1 MYTIYKYTNSIDGK
15 VYIGQ
20 TSRTIEDRAGKS
32 GYRYRGCSRFYNA
45 ILEYGWDAFIPEVIA
60 TAETASE
67 ADSLE
72 VYYISLYK
80 SADPEFGYN
89 TSVGGGIM
97 VGPANPMY
105 GKKHSEETK
114 QKQRERKLGENN
126 PMYGS
131 TWTETQREKSGPRGM
146 HLNFSEEQREAMRQ
160 RMRHV
165 GKTVGL
171 RPVICIEDNTY
182 YNSITEAAEAYG
194 VSTSTLC
201 GHIRGCQKTC
211 CGKHFEYAS

>member
-32 GYRYRGCSRFYNA
+32 GYRYRGCSRFYDA
-45 ILEYGWDAFIPEVIA
+45 IVEYGWDVFIPEVIA

-72 VYYISLYK
+72 VYYISLYQ

-97 VGPANPMY
+97 AGQANPMY

-114 QKQRERKLGENN
+114 QKQCERKLGKNN

-131 TWTETQREKSGPRGM
+131 TWTETQRKKRASRNASQFFQRTARG
-146 HLNFSEEQREAMRQ
+146 HETADASYWENSW
-160 RMRHV
+160 
-165 GKTVGL
+165 
-171 RPVICIEDNTY
+171 IETCY
-182 YNSITEAAEAYG
+182 LY
-194 VSTSTLC
+194 
-201 GHIRGCQKTC
+201 RG
-211 CGKHFEYAS
+211 

>member
-114 QKQRERKLGENN
+114 QKQRERKLGEITRC
-126 PMYGS
+126 MAVHGL
-131 TWTETQREKSGPRGM
+131 RLKEK
-146 HLNFSEEQREAMRQ
+146 
-160 RMRHV
+160 
-165 GKTVGL
+165 KVGL
-171 RPVICIEDNTY
+171 AECILIFPKNRERP
-182 YNSITEAAEAYG
+182 
-194 VSTSTLC
+194 
-201 GHIRGCQKTC
+201 
-211 CGKHFEYAS
+211 